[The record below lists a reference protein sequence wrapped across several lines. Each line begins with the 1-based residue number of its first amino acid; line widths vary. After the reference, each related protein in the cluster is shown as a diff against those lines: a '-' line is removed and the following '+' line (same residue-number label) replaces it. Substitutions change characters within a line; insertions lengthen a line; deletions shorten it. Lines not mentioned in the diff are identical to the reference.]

1 MQVFQVPEGSRTSKG
16 RAIINLLPL
25 QPEER
30 VVKLVCTRGMEG
42 KVLVMVTKN
51 GIIKRTDAMEFAKI
65 RSTGI
70 RAVTLREKDELIFCS
85 ISSGTN
91 HIILATAHGQGIRFK
106 EDEVRVMGR
115 QAAGVMG
122 IRLRSGDT
130 VVGME
135 VISDGG
141 DILFATEK
149 GYGKRVR
156 LEDFRVAH
164 RGGLG
169 VRTIPTSGRN
179 GSVIALVLVSDN
191 SHLLL
196 IDEAGKIIRL
206 SPNEIR
212 TMGRQAQG
220 VRLIRLD
227 QGQRLATVAA
237 FEEDVTAVHEPDDS
251 HQQPGGSATGR
262 PTMKMS
268 GDDDGAPLMDEYT
281 SDVPMEEEYAD
292 DQEALSAPGVDDE
305 EVMF

>member
-1 MQVFQVPEGSRTSKG
+1 MLS
-16 RAIINLLPL
+16 
-25 QPEER
+25 
-30 VVKLVCTRGMEG
+30 
-42 KVLVMVTKN
+42 
-51 GIIKRTDAMEFAKI
+51 DFAKI

-70 RAVTLREKDELIFCS
+70 RAVTLREDDELIFCS
-85 ISSGTN
+85 MSSGTN
-91 HIILATAHGQGIRFK
+91 HIVLATSLGQGIRFK

-115 QAAGVMG
+115 QAAGVIG
-122 IRLRSGDT
+122 IRMRGDDS

-169 VRTIPTSGRN
+169 VRTIPTTARN
-179 GSVIALVLVSDN
+179 GQVIGLVLVSDD

-212 TMGRQAQG
+212 TMGRQAAG

-227 QGQRLATVAA
+227 EGQKLSTVAA
-237 FEEDVTAVHEPDDS
+237 FEEDGTHEHGDGDDAQNSATPTSGGGMKADS
-251 HQQPGGSATGR
+251 HE
-262 PTMKMS
+262 
-268 GDDDGAPLMDEYT
+268 GA
-281 SDVPMEEEYAD
+281 
-292 DQEALSAPGVDDE
+292 EALEAPGYEDNVDEAMREYDQDNDEAMSAPGLDDE
-305 EVMF
+305 GVEF